1 METNTLTASEGALL
15 GMLAQGERSGYDL
28 SRRVEDSIGYLW
40 SPSRSQIY
48 RILPRLV
55 DRGLAHSREVEQRR
69 RPDKALYA
77 LTAAGRH
84 ALRAWLEE
92 VEDEPADR
100 TVYPLKIFFCDFA
113 SPEAALAQLAAY
125 RRYLE
130 RLLTRYREIEARPT
144 DTRFLYPRLV
154 LATESRASH
163 PPSPGSTTRPPRS
176 SNKPHATPTPS
187 AIGRSC
193 TAGALVAALL

>member
-55 DRGLAHSREVEQRR
+55 DRGLAQSREVEQRG

-77 LTAAGRH
+77 LTPAGRQ

-125 RRYLE
+125 RRFLE

-154 LATESRASH
+154 LAHGITRVTSTLAWIDDATVTIEQQGARSARA
-163 PPSPGSTTRPPRS
+163 
-176 SNKPHATPTPS
+176 
-187 AIGRSC
+187 
-193 TAGALVAALL
+193 

>member
-1 METNTLTASEGALL
+1 METITLTATEGALL
-15 GMLAQGERSGYDL
+15 GMLAQDEGSGYEL

-48 RILPRLV
+48 RVLPRLV
-55 DRGLAHSREVEQRR
+55 ERGLARSREVEQRG

-77 LTAAGRH
+77 LTPTGRR

-100 TVYPLKIFFCDFA
+100 TVYPLKLFFCDFA
-113 SPEAALAQLAAY
+113 TPQAALAQLAAY

-130 RLLTRYREIEARPT
+130 RLLARYREIEARPA
-144 DTRFLYPRLV
+144 DERFTYPRVV
-154 LATESRASH
+154 LAHGFARVTSTLAWIDDATTTIQQQTPEPA
-163 PPSPGSTTRPPRS
+163 PG
-176 SNKPHATPTPS
+176 
-187 AIGRSC
+187 
-193 TAGALVAALL
+193 

>member
-1 METNTLTASEGALL
+1 METSKLTATEGALL

-28 SRRVEDSIGYLW
+28 SRSIEDSIGYLW
-40 SPSRSQIY
+40 APSRSQIY
-48 RILPRLV
+48 RVLPRLV
-55 DRGLAHSREVEQRR
+55 EQGLARSREVEQRG

-77 LTAAGRH
+77 LTEAGRR

-113 SPEAALAQLAAY
+113 SPQAALAQLGAY

-130 RLLTRYREIEARPT
+130 RLLARYRAIEAGPA
-144 DTRFLYPRLV
+144 DSRFTYPRLV
-154 LATESRASH
+154 LAHGIARVS
-163 PPSPGSTTRPPRS
+163 STLNWIDDTTATIEQQTAEKTR
-176 SNKPHATPTPS
+176 
-187 AIGRSC
+187 
-193 TAGALVAALL
+193 

>member
-1 METNTLTASEGALL
+1 METIRLTVTEGALL
-15 GMLAQGERSGYDL
+15 GMLAQDERSGYEL
-28 SRRVEDSIGYLW
+28 SRRIEDSIGYLW

-48 RILPRLV
+48 RVLPRLV
-55 DRGLAHSREVEQRR
+55 ERGLARSREVEQRG

-77 LTAAGRH
+77 LTPAGGR

-100 TVYPLKIFFCDFA
+100 TVYPLKLFFCDFA

-130 RLLTRYREIEARPT
+130 RLLARYREIDARPA
-144 DTRFLYPRLV
+144 DSRFMYPKLV
-154 LATESRASH
+154 LAHGIARVT
-163 PPSPGSTTRPPRS
+163 STVAWIDDAAAAIEQQAREGADRTRPIR
-176 SNKPHATPTPS
+176 T
-187 AIGRSC
+187 
-193 TAGALVAALL
+193 

>member
-77 LTAAGRH
+77 LTAAGRQ

-113 SPEAALAQLAAY
+113 SPEAALAHGITRVTSTLAWIDDA
-125 RRYLE
+125 
-130 RLLTRYREIEARPT
+130 TVTIEQQGARS
-144 DTRFLYPRLV
+144 
-154 LATESRASH
+154 ARA
-163 PPSPGSTTRPPRS
+163 
-176 SNKPHATPTPS
+176 
-187 AIGRSC
+187 
-193 TAGALVAALL
+193 

>member
-1 METNTLTASEGALL
+1 METTTLTVTEGALL
-15 GMLAQGERSGYDL
+15 GMLAQGERSGYEI
-28 SRRVEDSIGYLW
+28 SRSVEESIGYLW

-48 RILPRLV
+48 RVLPRLV
-55 DRGLAHSREVEQRR
+55 ERGLARGREVEQRG

-130 RLLTRYREIEARPT
+130 RLLARYREIEARRA
-144 DTRFLYPRLV
+144 DDRFTYPRLV
-154 LATESRASH
+154 LAHGIARVT
-163 PPSPGSTTRPPRS
+163 STLAWIDDAAAAIE
-176 SNKPHATPTPS
+176 KPAVQRTTS
-187 AIGRSC
+187 
-193 TAGALVAALL
+193 